1 MAPRRERTSG
11 SRSGASK
18 DAVKVRCL
26 RHPRSRGG
34 FAAVW
39 NGCAG
44 RTFFPPKRVKWRP
57 RACAAADP
65 RSGLH
70 AMQRPPPFLQKT
82 WEMLEEKETDGTVSW
97 SEDGKSFIVWRPDV
111 LQNELLPKYFKHQN
125 YSSFVRQLN
134 TYGFRK
140 VNPDRW
146 EFAQEHFRRDD
157 KDRMVQIVRKR
168 PSKKE
173 AAAGAGDG
181 SGGGNA
187 GILLPGGAHSA
198 VPPIEVGNFGGLD
211 QEFDRMKRDN
221 SVLTMELLRM
231 RQEQQQMRQ
240 EMAEMRSRQDHAESV
255 QSAMMNYAL
264 QDPYSFKLLLERYQN
279 AKGMKDSSSRKRRAL
294 EQGEQT
300 AAADAPRST
309 SLMLR
314 DQPQSFY
321 EGAARGPII
330 EPVSS
335 PSKLEELDDADDAI
349 MTPAAR
355 NSLRQQGTSI
365 EGGGIG
371 GMVGAQLA
379 TASAP
384 LEDTFAAIS
393 MGKGGRADGAGPSR
407 GLGLQEA
414 LQMQPPASVPVHPQ
428 AVEELSPDDRLMS
441 LGSVDN
447 DLLSALLEGLDVPIR
462 ED

>member
-18 DAVKVRCL
+18 DAVK
-26 RHPRSRGG
+26 
-34 FAAVW
+34 
-39 NGCAG
+39 
-44 RTFFPPKRVKWRP
+44 
-57 RACAAADP
+57 
-65 RSGLH
+65 
-70 AMQRPPPFLQKT
+70 RPPPFLQKT

-300 AAADAPRST
+300 AAAEPLST

-365 EGGGIG
+365 EGGGVG